1 MPHLTILGWAHTL
14 LSLISLAAGIY
25 LLLRVGEIRSDQR
38 LGKLFLGA
46 TALTALT
53 ALAIHERTV
62 FGPGHVLAVL
72 ALGAIG
78 FGLVVG
84 RGATVGSWRHVLS
97 ALAFSFTLLC
107 QLIPGS
113 AETLTRFPA
122 GSPMVSGFNAPE
134 LQKVFLG
141 LVVAF
146 GVLAL
151 SQLIVLRRRRN
162 RS

>member
-1 MPHLTILGWAHTL
+1 MPHLTVTGWIHTIF
-14 LSLISLAAGIY
+14 SLISLGAGIW
-25 LLLRVGEIRSDQR
+25 LLLRAGEIRADR
-38 LGKLFLGA
+38 ALGRLFLKA
-46 TALTALT
+46 TSVTAITALL
-53 ALAIHERTV
+53 IHQRTV

-84 RGATVGSWRHVLS
+84 RGAAAGSWRHVLS

-122 GSPMVSGFNAPE
+122 GNPVVSGFNDPV

-141 LVVAF
+141 LAVAF
-146 GVLAL
+146 AALAL
-151 SQLIVLRRRRN
+151 TQTVVLRRRRQN
-162 RS
+162 

>member
-1 MPHLTILGWAHTL
+1 MPHLTMTGWAHTL
-14 LSLISLAAGIY
+14 FSLISLAAGLN
-25 LLLRVGEIRSDQR
+25 LLLREGEIRADRQ

-46 TALTALT
+46 TAITALT
-53 ALAIHERTV
+53 ALAIHQRTT

-84 RGATVGSWRHVLS
+84 RGAAAGSWRHVLS

-122 GSPMVSGFNAPE
+122 GNPVVSDFNAPE

-141 LVVAF
+141 LVLGFAL
-146 GVLAL
+146 LAL
-151 SQLIVLRRRRN
+151 CQTVMLRRRLRTT
-162 RS
+162 